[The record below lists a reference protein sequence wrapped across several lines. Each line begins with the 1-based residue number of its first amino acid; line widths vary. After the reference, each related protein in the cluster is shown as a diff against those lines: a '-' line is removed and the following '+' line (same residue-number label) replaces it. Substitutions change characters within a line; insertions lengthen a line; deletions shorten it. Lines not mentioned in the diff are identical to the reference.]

1 MHDAHGSGP
10 GSSGNTDG
18 ADFLRRGHFV
28 YESGD
33 HGDTWLALELLFAD
47 PDRLDRAAG
56 ELAERLAGHRPDFV
70 CGPVTGGALL
80 AQGVARALGTG
91 FVYAER
97 EAPGGSSPQ
106 RYVVPP
112 AVRPALAG
120 KRVAIVDDAIN
131 AGAAARACVVEIEA
145 LGGTVV
151 ALACWVVRADAG
163 DELAALLGHPIA
175 SLHALSWSMWPAS
188 DCPLCR
194 AGHAISTGP

>member
-1 MHDAHGSGP
+1 MHDAHDSWS
-10 GSSGNTDG
+10 GSSGSADG

-56 ELAERLAGHRPDFV
+56 ELAERLVAHRPDFV

-80 AQGVARALGTG
+80 AQSVARALGAG

-97 EAPGGSSPQ
+97 EGPGGASPR

-112 AVRPALAG
+112 AVRGALAG

-131 AGAAARACVVEIEA
+131 AGAATRACIVEIEA

-151 ALACWVVRADAG
+151 ALASWVVRADAG

-175 SLHALSWSMWPAS
+175 SLHALRWNKWPAR

-194 AGHAISTGP
+194 AGQAVSAGP